1 MLNKM
6 IIHGRLTADPELNTK
21 GDVKYCNFRVA
32 WSKKYKEK
40 EKKLFLSC
48 VTFGYT
54 AEFVSK
60 YFQKGQQILLEGE
73 LITNSY
79 EKDGET
85 KSSIN
90 MEVKEV
96 HFCGDKKDSNNS
108 GDNSLD
114 EVTPLDKLPW

>member
-6 IIHGRLTADPELNTK
+6 IIHGRLTADPELSTK
-21 GDVKYCNFRVA
+21 GDTKYCNFRVA

-85 KSSIN
+85 KSTIN

-96 HFCGDKKDSNNS
+96 HFCGDKKDGGQKDS
-108 GDNSLD
+108 GNFD
-114 EVTPLDKLPW
+114 EVKPLDNLPW